1 MSETAVDSCWQKLTE
16 CRLDPIGDPL
26 IDGTREPSP
35 FSSGFLT
42 SEVLEKALG
51 WQQEFAARVRKYQEE
66 PDMPLEERKKAANLL
81 VNLAAE
87 AAEAVR
93 ALSVAFPDVFAV
105 VASRKA
111 AFPVELPA
119 LKEDREKIIHWLNET
134 LQLGSEHELKLRG
147 RKPFSPEGTFANR
160 LLLHYIGRIKM
171 RAIELQRFRIDN
183 LFELEGVELLPEE
196 ELELHIPLSKATA
209 GKWME
214 VIWNHLLADYPA
226 PEEHEQLKR
235 FGAHKARRT
244 HIALGKS
251 SPKSEA
257 ANHRA
262 GIKDALLKYLRRMFS
277 DK

>member
-1 MSETAVDSCWQKLTE
+1 MSETAVDSYSQKLTE
-16 CRLDPIGDPL
+16 CRLDPLGDPL
-26 IDGTREPSP
+26 IDRIREPYP
-35 FSSGFLT
+35 LSSGFST
-42 SEVLEKALG
+42 GKVCAKALA
-51 WQQEFAARVRKYQEE
+51 WQQELAARVREYQER
-66 PDMPLEERKKAANLL
+66 PDIPFEGKTEAANLL
-81 VNLAAE
+81 VNLADE
-87 AAEAVR
+87 AAEAVK

-147 RKPFSPEGTFANR
+147 RKTFSRETFANSR
-160 LLLHYIGRIKM
+160 LLYYIGRIKM

-196 ELELHIPLSKATA
+196 KLELHIPLSKATA
-209 GKWME
+209 GQWME
-214 VIWNHLLADYPA
+214 VIWKHLLADYPA
-226 PEEHEQLKR
+226 PEEDTRLKQ
-235 FGAHKARRT
+235 FGAHKARKTR
-244 HIALGKS
+244 IAFEKP

-262 GIKDALLKYLRRMFS
+262 GIRDALLKYLLRMLS

>member
-1 MSETAVDSCWQKLTE
+1 MCA
-16 CRLDPIGDPL
+16 
-26 IDGTREPSP
+26 
-35 FSSGFLT
+35 
-42 SEVLEKALG
+42 KALG
-51 WQQEFAARVRKYQEE
+51 WQQELAARVREYQER
-66 PDMPLEERKKAANLL
+66 PDIPLEGKTEAANLL

-87 AAEAVR
+87 AAEAVK

-111 AFPVELPA
+111 AFPVKLPA

-147 RKPFSPEGTFANR
+147 RKPFSRETFANR
-160 LLLHYIGRIKM
+160 RLLYYIGRIKM

-209 GKWME
+209 GQWME
-214 VIWNHLLADYPA
+214 VIWNHLLADCPA
-226 PEEHEQLKR
+226 PEKHEQLKR

-244 HIALGKS
+244 RIALGKS
-251 SPKSEA
+251 SPTKSEA

-262 GIKDALLKYLRRMFS
+262 GIRDALLKYLIRMLS